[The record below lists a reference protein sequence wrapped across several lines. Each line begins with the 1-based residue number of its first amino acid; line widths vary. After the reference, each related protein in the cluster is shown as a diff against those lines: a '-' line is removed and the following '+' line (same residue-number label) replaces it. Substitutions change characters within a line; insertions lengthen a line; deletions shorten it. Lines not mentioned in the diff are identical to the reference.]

1 MLGICDKI
9 LLNYVRTGEIFR
21 RHTMRRS
28 LKMFTILFTLIL
40 TACDKGLIPPDTP
53 PVQINFP
60 IPPEGGNPTGIWLP
74 DATKPVEV
82 TLLDEFPVDSIIFD
96 TELQGIFSFEVTGV
110 CSINAI
116 MTLVPNIYV
125 LGQELGMNITLID
138 TLLGN
143 GPYEFITDEALYL
156 PIQSNILNVD
166 TLGFTTHQAG
176 LDFITLPTTYTWENS
191 ITLRFYCL
199 IHLTQQVEQASLQK
213 DIIFTLRRKEKDL
226 I

>member
-1 MLGICDKI
+1 MI
-9 LLNYVRTGEIFR
+9 
-21 RHTMRRS
+21 RS
-28 LKMFTILFTLIL
+28 LKMFAILFALIL

-60 IPPEGGNPTGIWLP
+60 IPPEGGNPAGIWLP

-96 TELQGIFSFEVTGV
+96 TELQGIFSFELTGV
-110 CSINAI
+110 CSVNAI
-116 MTLVPNIYV
+116 ITLVPNIYV
-125 LGQELGMNITLID
+125 LGQELGLNITLID

-143 GPYEFITDEALYL
+143 GPYEFITNEALYL

-166 TLGFTTHQAG
+166 TLGFTTHQAS
-176 LDFITLPTTYTWENS
+176 LDLIMLPTTYTWENS

-199 IHLTQQVEQASLQK
+199 IHLTRQVEQAALQQ

-226 I
+226 L